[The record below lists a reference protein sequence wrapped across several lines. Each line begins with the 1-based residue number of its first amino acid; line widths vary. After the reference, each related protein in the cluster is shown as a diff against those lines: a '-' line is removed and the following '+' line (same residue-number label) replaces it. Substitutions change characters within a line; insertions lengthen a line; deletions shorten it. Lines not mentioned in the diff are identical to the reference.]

1 MDIRDGWP
9 TTAMRDAPEAQGY
22 EEALSYVY
30 NEDKRILLEEPSVFL
45 SARRNQELY
54 LWLLCFLPA
63 TWGQLL
69 RALRVSS
76 KTLRDTLRSPE
87 GQ

>member
-45 SARRNQELY
+45 SSKAEPGAIPLVA
-54 LWLLCFLPA
+54 LLLTGYVGPA
-63 TWGQLL
+63 TKSTTGKL
-69 RALRVSS
+69 
-76 KTLRDTLRSPE
+76 
-87 GQ
+87 